1 MSPRTIFSTD
11 FPNFDDYY
19 SQRND
24 FWKTLGSLQD
34 QHADRSYFVTWTSE
48 AFASVA
54 QPEPVF
60 SHSDFMQSVREAS
73 SLVDSDLCRKLFS
86 NAPDVD
92 MGFTL
97 TIQSSDQELLP
108 GLRNYRVN
116 RRVFPLVYAYLSRIG
131 PVLSISCVYVVGG
144 AMWFLDVRFLLRL
157 AMAFSAPSTTV
168 S

>member
-1 MSPRTIFSTD
+1 M
-11 FPNFDDYY
+11 
-19 SQRND
+19 
-24 FWKTLGSLQD
+24 
-34 QHADRSYFVTWTSE
+34 TWTSE